1 MNGNDF
7 LDKMEL
13 IDPAYVEAA
22 DEVPKKKRVAW
33 LKWGAVAACLCVVA
47 GIVLATVPQWGE
59 PQPPEPIH
67 MGTTAAPETEQRT
80 DTPTEPKTEEPTERE
95 TEATTERNPD
105 TVSLETITIP
115 DLYAGFGFEG
125 FAVYDIS
132 EYRRGNPWSPDMELT
147 TLPVYRNGAYDPS
160 RVGVPR
166 GFTEEEM
173 KEQLE
178 RYADALG
185 LTILSTETGWEDVYL
200 ELHGPETKRMAIR
213 VEAQTDDGELRVVAS
228 GNASYTPTRERARL
242 PEGYRF
248 TNSSTTDDE
257 AMKTL
262 AYLTELY
269 ADVLG
274 LVQPVAVTRGDYD
287 YYGKFDRTYFI
298 YDGAGTAE
306 EIILNYNFHSVGFEP
321 DEYDT
326 SSDIADGNLEK
337 SEAGS
342 LRYLSQ
348 SNTLLLAEKLGDYP
362 IISADEAK
370 ELLLSGYGQSS
381 VPSDYPAP
389 TAETVEH
396 VELIYRR
403 GAMEEVLLPY
413 YRFDVRLPDNPNC
426 GAELGLKSYGVYY
439 VPAIAAEYITD
450 MPTYNGWFI
459 G

>member
-7 LDKMEL
+7 LDKMER

-22 DEVPKKKRVAW
+22 DEVPKKKRAAW
-33 LKWGAVAACLCVVA
+33 LKWGVVAACLCVAA
-47 GIVLATVPQWGE
+47 GIALAVVPQRGA
-59 PQPPEPIH
+59 PQPSEPIH

-80 DTPTEPKTEEPTERE
+80 DTPTEPKTEVPTERE

-105 TVSLETITIP
+105 TVSLEKITIP

-125 FAVYDIS
+125 FVVYDIS

-160 RVGVPR
+160 RAGVPR

-185 LTILSTETGWEDVYL
+185 LTILSTETRWEDIYL
-200 ELHGPETKRMAIR
+200 ELHGPEIKRMAIW

-228 GNASYTPTRERARL
+228 GSASYTPTRERARL

-248 TNSSTTDDE
+248 TYSSTTDEE

-274 LVQPVAVTRGDYD
+274 LVQPVAVTCGDYD
-287 YYGKFDRTYFI
+287 YYGKFDRIYFI

-306 EIILNYNFHSVGFEP
+306 EVILNYNFCRVGFAS
-321 DEYDT
+321 DEYGDAKDD
-326 SSDIADGNLEK
+326 SEK

-370 ELLLSGYGQSS
+370 ELLLSGCGQSS

-396 VELIYRR
+396 VELVYRD
-403 GAMEEVLLPY
+403 GPMEEVLLPY

-439 VPAIAAEYITD
+439 VPAIAAEYLTD

>member
-33 LKWGAVAACLCVVA
+33 LKWGAVAACLCVAA
-47 GIVLATVPQWGE
+47 GIVLAVVPQRGE
-59 PQPPEPIH
+59 PQPSEPIH

-80 DTPTEPKTEEPTERE
+80 DAPTEPKTETPTERE

-115 DLYAGFGFEG
+115 ELYAGFGFEG

-147 TLPVYRNGAYDPS
+147 TLPVYRNGAYDAS
-160 RVGVPR
+160 RAGVPR
-166 GFTEEEM
+166 GLSDDEM
-173 KEQLE
+173 IALLQEFADRHGMGIYDIEVCWEYAGVERGSAEQE
-178 RYADALG
+178 
-185 LTILSTETGWEDVYL
+185 LTA
-200 ELHGPETKRMAIR
+200 TKA
-213 VEAQTDDGELRVVAS
+213 VAQTDNGTLQCWAS
-228 GNASYTPTRERARL
+228 GGINYTPAENRSVFPSGSRFTWNNSTDEEAKEALDYLIKTYSDLLAFEKPASYTTVYYNFL
-242 PEGYRF
+242 G
-248 TNSSTTDDE
+248 E
-257 AMKTL
+257 AFRRYA
-262 AYLTELY
+262 AYD
-269 ADVLG
+269 A
-274 LVQPVAVTRGDYD
+274 
-287 YYGKFDRTYFI
+287 
-298 YDGAGTAE
+298 AGTAE
-306 EIILNYNFHSVGFEP
+306 EVILNYNFYRAEFLPE
-321 DEYDT
+321 EYT
-326 SSDIADGNLEK
+326 AELAA
-337 SEAGS
+337 EAKAGALQMIKLYDS
-342 LRYLSQ
+342 MCV
-348 SNTLLLAEKLGDYP
+348 AEKLGDYP

-426 GAELGLKSYGVYY
+426 GAELGLKNYGVYY
-439 VPAIAAEYITD
+439 VPAIAAEYLTD

>member
-7 LDKMEL
+7 LDKMEQ

-22 DEVPKKKRVAW
+22 DEMPKKKRVAW

-47 GIVLATVPQWGE
+47 GIVLAVVPQWGE

-80 DTPTEPKTEEPTERE
+80 DTPTEPKTETPTERE

-132 EYRRGNPWSPDMELT
+132 EYRRGNPWTPDMELT
-147 TLPVYRNGAYDPS
+147 TLPVYRNGAYDAS
-160 RVGVPR
+160 RTGVPI
-166 GFTEEEM
+166 GLTEEEM
-173 KEQLE
+173 RERLERYADAFGLTILSTETKWENVYVKLRDPRTERKAVWVEAQTDGGVLRAAASGGVSLEPSRERAMLPEGCRFTNSSTTDEEAGKTLAYLIE

-185 LTILSTETGWEDVYL
+185 L
-200 ELHGPETKRMAIR
+200 
-213 VEAQTDDGELRVVAS
+213 AQPAAVTYGDYNIDGEF
-228 GNASYTPTRERARL
+228 
-242 PEGYRF
+242 YRRY
-248 TNSSTTDDE
+248 
-257 AMKTL
+257 A
-262 AYLTELY
+262 AYD
-269 ADVLG
+269 A
-274 LVQPVAVTRGDYD
+274 
-287 YYGKFDRTYFI
+287 
-298 YDGAGTAE
+298 AGTAE
-306 EIILNYNFHSVGFEP
+306 EVILNYNFYRAEFLPE
-321 DEYDT
+321 EYT
-326 SSDIADGNLEK
+326 AELAA
-337 SEAGS
+337 EAKAGALQMIKLHDS
-342 LRYLSQ
+342 MCV
-348 SNTLLLAEKLGDYP
+348 AEKLGDYP

-396 VELIYRR
+396 VELVYRD
-403 GAMEEVLLPY
+403 GPMEEVLLPY

-439 VPAIAAEYITD
+439 VPAVAAEYLTD

>member
-7 LDKMEL
+7 LDKMEQ

-22 DEVPKKKRVAW
+22 DEVPKKKCAAW

-47 GIVLATVPQWGE
+47 GIVLAVVPQWGE
-59 PQPPEPIH
+59 PQPSEPIH
-67 MGTTAAPETEQRT
+67 MGKTAAPETEQRT
-80 DTPTEPKTEEPTERE
+80 DTPTEPKTETPTERE

-132 EYRRGNPWSPDMELT
+132 EYRRGNPWSPDMKLT

-185 LTILSTETGWEDVYL
+185 LTILSTETRWEDIYL

-242 PEGYRF
+242 PKGYRF

-269 ADVLG
+269 ADVLDIAE
-274 LVQPVAVTRGDYD
+274 PVAVTCGDYD
-287 YYGKFDRTYFI
+287 CYGKFDRTYFI

-306 EIILNYNFHSVGFEP
+306 EIILNYNFRRVRFISDEHSV
-321 DEYDT
+321 DA
-326 SSDIADGNLEK
+326 SEK
-337 SEAGS
+337 SGAGA
-342 LRYLSQ
+342 LQRIVLGDG
-348 SNTLLLAEKLGDYP
+348 LLLAEKLGDYP

-396 VELIYRR
+396 VELIYRI
-403 GAMEEVLLPY
+403 GALEEVLLPY
-413 YRFDVRLPDNPNC
+413 YRFDVRLPDKSNC
-426 GAELGLKSYGVYY
+426 GAGLGLKSYGVYY
-439 VPAIAAEYITD
+439 VPAIAAEYLTD

>member
-22 DEVPKKKRVAW
+22 DKVPKKKRAAW
-33 LKWGAVAACLCVVA
+33 LKWGAVAACLCVA
-47 GIVLATVPQWGE
+47 AAIVIAVVPQRGE
-59 PQPPEPIH
+59 PQPSEAIH
-67 MGTTAAPETEQRT
+67 LGTTALSESERESDA
-80 DTPTEPKTEEPTERE
+80 PTEPKTEKPSERE
-95 TEATTERNPD
+95 TEATTERNSD
-105 TVSLETITIP
+105 TVSLEKITIP

-132 EYRRGNPWSPDMELT
+132 EYRRGNPWSPDMDLT

-160 RVGVPR
+160 RAGVPR

-178 RYADALG
+178 RYADAFG
-185 LTILSTETGWEDVYL
+185 LTILSTETKWENVYVK
-200 ELHGPETKRMAIR
+200 LHDPRTERKAVW
-213 VEAQTDDGELRVVAS
+213 VEAQTDGGVLRAVAS
-228 GNASYTPTRERARL
+228 GSASYTPTRERARL

-248 TNSSTTDDE
+248 TYSSTTDEE

-274 LVQPVAVTRGDYD
+274 LVQPVAVTCGDYD
-287 YYGKFDRTYFI
+287 YYGKFDRIYFI

-306 EIILNYNFHSVGFEP
+306 EVILNYNFCRVGFAS
-321 DEYDT
+321 DEYGDAKDD
-326 SSDIADGNLEK
+326 SEK

-362 IISADEAK
+362 IISAEEAK
-370 ELLLSGYGQSS
+370 ELLLSGCGQSS
-381 VPSDYPAP
+381 VPPDYPAP

-396 VELIYRR
+396 VELIYRI
-403 GAMEEVLLPY
+403 GALEEVLLPY
-413 YRFDVRLPDNPNC
+413 YRFDVRLPDKSNC

-439 VPAIAAEYITD
+439 VPAIAAEYITN
-450 MPTYNGWFI
+450 MPTYTGWFNS
-459 G
+459 

>member
-7 LDKMEL
+7 LDKMEQ

-22 DEVPKKKRVAW
+22 DEMPKKKRVAW
-33 LKWGAVAACLCVVA
+33 LKWGAVAACLCVAA

-67 MGTTAAPETEQRT
+67 MGTTAAPETERQT
-80 DTPTEPKTEEPTERE
+80 DAPTEPKTETPTERE

-132 EYRRGNPWSPDMELT
+132 EYRRGNPWTPDMKLT

-185 LTILSTETGWEDVYL
+185 LTILSTETKWENVYVKL
-200 ELHGPETKRMAIR
+200 RDPRTERKAVW
-213 VEAQTDDGELRVVAS
+213 VEARTDGGVLRAAAS
-228 GNASYTPTRERARL
+228 GGVSLEPSRERAML
-242 PEGYRF
+242 PEGCRF
-248 TNSSTTDDE
+248 TNSSTTDEE
-257 AMKTL
+257 AGKTL
-262 AYLTELY
+262 AYLIERY
-269 ADVLG
+269 ADALG
-274 LVQPVAVTRGDYD
+274 LAQPAAVTYGDYSID
-287 YYGKFDRTYFI
+287 GEFYRSYEA

-306 EIILNYNFHSVGFEP
+306 EIILNYNFRRVRFISDEHSV
-321 DEYDT
+321 DA
-326 SSDIADGNLEK
+326 SEK
-337 SEAGS
+337 SGAGA
-342 LRYLSQ
+342 LQRIVLGDG
-348 SNTLLLAEKLGDYP
+348 LLLAEKLGDYP

-396 VELIYRR
+396 VELIYRI
-403 GAMEEVLLPY
+403 GALEEVLLPY
-413 YRFDVRLPDNPNC
+413 YRFDVRLPDKSNC
-426 GAELGLKSYGVYY
+426 GAGLGLKSYGVYY
-439 VPAIAAEYITD
+439 VPAIAAEYLTD